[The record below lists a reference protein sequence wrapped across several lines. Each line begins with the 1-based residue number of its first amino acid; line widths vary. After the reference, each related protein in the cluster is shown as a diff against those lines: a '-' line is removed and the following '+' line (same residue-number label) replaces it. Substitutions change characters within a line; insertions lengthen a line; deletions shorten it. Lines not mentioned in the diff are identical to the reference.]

1 MQKLALLSCL
11 DRKAKE
17 RSYAWAMAESETYPA
32 GELFLSPGLVLFL
45 GRHVSTA
52 PHRHF
57 TASVTVSLEGPIR
70 FRTAES
76 EPWCETQGFAARSN
90 AALECDTGSELVVNF
105 QLDPEKGDVTAL
117 EALDFADREIAPLP
131 ESMVGPLVEELK
143 RLCAGPPFKG
153 KGHALRRA
161 VLNAICDHPRRPRMF
176 DPRIA
181 RVLARLKDSV
191 SDSIV
196 SSAELAAEV
205 DLSEGRLIHL
215 FAEQLGVPLRRYVL
229 ALRLRRI
236 LFFLSVGQN
245 LTDAAQEAGFCD
257 SAHLTRVY
265 REMYGLPPSKMF
277 RSPNVRIRLERD
289 ETDPGPHAEH
299 DRQIIERF
307 SGRRWQPS
315 DRQTRDAQV
324 NAARTREERDD
335 SRVISSRAALADAP
349 ATLARSR

>member
-1 MQKLALLSCL
+1 
-11 DRKAKE
+11 
-17 RSYAWAMAESETYPA
+17 MAESETYPA

-70 FRTAES
+70 FRASES

-117 EALDFADREIAPLP
+117 EALDFGDGEIAPLP
-131 ESMVGPLVEELK
+131 ESIVVPLVEELR
-143 RLCAGPPFKG
+143 RLCAAPPFKG
-153 KGHALRRA
+153 KGHALRRT
-161 VLNAICDHPRRPRMF
+161 VLNAICHHRPRRARTF

-307 SGRRWQPS
+307 SGRRWQS
-315 DRQTRDAQV
+315 RDAQTKGAPA
-324 NAARTREERDD
+324 NDARNTARAREARERDD
-335 SRVISSRAALADAP
+335 SRVISSRAARADAP
-349 ATLARSR
+349 STLVRSR

>member
-1 MQKLALLSCL
+1 MQKLAALSRL
-11 DRKAKE
+11 DRTGQE
-17 RSYAWAMAESETYPA
+17 RSYAKAMAESETDPA

-45 GRHVSTA
+45 GRYVSTA

-70 FRTAES
+70 FRASED
-76 EPWCETQGFAARSN
+76 EPWCETQGFVARSN
-90 AALECDTGSELVVNF
+90 AALECDTGSELVINF

-117 EALDFADREIAPLP
+117 DALDFHGREMVSIP
-131 ESMVGPLVEELK
+131 ESKVVPLVQELR
-143 RLCAGPPFKG
+143 RLCTGPRIKG
-153 KGHALRRA
+153 VGHALRRA
-161 VLNAICDHPRRPRMF
+161 TLDAISDQPRRPRSF

-196 SSAELAAEV
+196 SSADLAAEV
-205 DLSEGRLIHL
+205 GLSEGRLIHL
-215 FAEQLGVPLRRYVL
+215 FADQLGVPLRRYVL

-236 LFFLSVGQN
+236 LFFLSAGQT

-307 SGRRWQPS
+307 GEQGWPRGA
-315 DRQTRDAQV
+315 TRSQRGAPD
-324 NAARTREERDD
+324 RDD
-335 SRVISSRAALADAP
+335 SRVISSRAARADAP
-349 ATLARSR
+349 ATLARTR